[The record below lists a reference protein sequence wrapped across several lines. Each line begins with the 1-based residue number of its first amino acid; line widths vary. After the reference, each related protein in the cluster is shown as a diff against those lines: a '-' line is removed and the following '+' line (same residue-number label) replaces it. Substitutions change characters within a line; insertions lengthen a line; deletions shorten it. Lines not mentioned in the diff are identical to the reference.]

1 MKTIQKLTLGLLA
14 VVFVASWNTTFASNI
29 FLDVESGSATHSG
42 VITGTAQ
49 KIGAG
54 TIVMSGANGSSL
66 TSLEIDAGLVQFA
79 STGNAGAQVKFGS
92 DVPGGTTGNLE
103 VLAAAVDTNSD
114 GINDTVVANS
124 VSLPVHVMVLSAQ
137 LKVGYGLTAS
147 LSSLTDT
154 LTAAQRSAGARRT
167 LTVAAQTAAEVAA
180 SGLSVGSAQP
190 GVVLVAANMSA
201 STTRLAVNS
210 DATVQVGGAGA
221 SKLTSALHTING
233 TLELLTGAST
243 GCVPGQ
249 TVIQSG
255 GVLKVAASITVPQYN
270 STTDLFGTGTSDTL
284 QFLSGSKLVLGAGST
299 WARNMAIGTAS

>member
-1 MKTIQKLTLGLLA
+1 MKTIQKMTLSLLA
-14 VVFVASWNTTFASNI
+14 VVFVASWNTASASNI
-29 FLDVESGSATHSG
+29 FLDVESGSAAHSG

-92 DVPGGTTGNLE
+92 AAGTAVGNLE
-103 VLAAAVDTNSD
+103 VLAASATGAVVT
-114 GINDTVVANS
+114 NS
-124 VSLPVHVMVLSAQ
+124 VSLPALVMNQSAQ

-154 LTAAQRSAGARRT
+154 LSAAQRAAGITRT
-167 LTVAAQTAAEVAA
+167 LTVAAETAADVAA
-180 SGLSVGSAQP
+180 FGLSVGSAQP

-201 STTRLAVNS
+201 SATRLAVNS
-210 DATVQVGGAGA
+210 DATVQVGGAAGSS

-233 TLELLTGAST
+233 TLELLSGAST

-255 GVLKVAASITVPQYN
+255 GILKVAASITVPQYN
-270 STTDLFGTGTSDTL
+270 WTSDLFGTTASDTL
-284 QFLSGSKLVLGAGST
+284 QFLSGAKLVLGDGVN
-299 WARNMAIGTAS
+299 WQRNITVGTAL